1 MKKFF
6 AGLGVIFVIIVVL
19 GAIGFWYI
27 AARGNALDKESKA
40 YADAAIPAIVT
51 NWNEQALFDRAT
63 VEFNEAARKQHLDQ
77 GFRWFRWFGTLG
89 RLQKCEPAQGKATM
103 SVTTLM
109 DNKITAQYTAKATFE
124 KGQATITVDLV
135 KRGDQWWISRFGA
148 YSPQL
153 APK

>member
-6 AGLGVIFVIIVVL
+6 AGLGVIFVIIVAV

-27 AARGNALDKESKA
+27 NVRGNALDKESKA

-51 NWNEQALFDRAT
+51 NWNEQALLDRAT
-63 VEFNEAARKQHLDQ
+63 IEFSEAARKQHLYQ
-77 GFRWFRWFGTLG
+77 GFRWFGSLG
-89 RLQKCEPAQGKATM
+89 RLQKCEPAQGQATM

-109 DNKITAQYTAKATFE
+109 DNKITAQYTAKAIFE
-124 KGQATITVDLV
+124 KGEATIQLELV
-135 KRGDQWWISRFGA
+135 KHGDQWWISRFGV

-153 APK
+153 VSK

>member
-6 AGLGVIFVIIVVL
+6 AGLGVIFVILVVL

-40 YADAAIPAIVT
+40 YADAAIPAIVA
-51 NWNEQALFDRAT
+51 NWNQQALFDRAT
-63 VEFNEAARKQHLDQ
+63 VEFSEAARKQHLDL
-77 GFRWFRWFGTLG
+77 GFRWFGTLG
-89 RLQKCEPAQGKATM
+89 RLQKCEPARGQAVM
-103 SVTTLM
+103 SATTLM
-109 DNKITAQYTAKATFE
+109 DNKITAQYAAKATFE

-135 KRGDQWWISRFGA
+135 KHGDQWWISRFGA

-153 APK
+153 TPK